1 MRIIRTVCII
11 IIITFVTITK
21 TIRFYRMTKKGFIG
35 INLPIVLVD
44 ELKLWKRAFS
54 NTYNKNV
61 TYEEMFREMIDALKK
76 ENTHVSEEFES
87 MIEKH
92 PELKDQFDFQA

>member
-1 MRIIRTVCII
+1 
-11 IIITFVTITK
+11 
-21 TIRFYRMTKKGFIG
+21 
-35 INLPIVLVD
+35 
-44 ELKLWKRAFS
+44 
-54 NTYNKNV
+54 
-61 TYEEMFREMIDALKK
+61 MFREMIDALKK